1 MEKILNYIDG
11 EWIESTAVNFI
22 EVINPAT
29 GEHLEQTPLSLRS
42 NVDACI
48 QAAHAAFPGWRRT
61 PAVERVQYLFKLK
74 VLMEDNL
81 DDLAR
86 TITQECG
93 KTYEEAVAEMRRAIE
108 NVERACGIPILAQG
122 TIAEDIAPGYRRD
135 HDPPAGGC
143 SSCDLPVQFPGDDSV
158 LVHALWIGVRQYLYR
173 QTVRKGA
180 PDDAEDLRIG

>member
-29 GEHLEQTPLSLRS
+29 GEHLGQTPLSLRS
-42 NVDACI
+42 DVDACI

-108 NVERACGIPILAQG
+108 NVEIACGIPILAQG
-122 TIAEDIAPGYRRD
+122 TIAEDIAPGIDEIMIRQ
-135 HDPPAGGC
+135 
-143 SSCDLPVQFPGDDSV
+143 PVGVAAAICPFNYLQSFLNLFLGD
-158 LVHALWIGVRQYLYR
+158 A
-173 QTVRKGA
+173 
-180 PDDAEDLRIG
+180 